1 MQAAEARKAS
11 TNGAAHAAGEAPL
24 VLAFLA
30 SAACTG
36 RFLSGQ
42 GPHNSPS

>member
-36 RFLSGQ
+36 RFLSAL
-42 GPHNSPS
+42 GPHKLPT